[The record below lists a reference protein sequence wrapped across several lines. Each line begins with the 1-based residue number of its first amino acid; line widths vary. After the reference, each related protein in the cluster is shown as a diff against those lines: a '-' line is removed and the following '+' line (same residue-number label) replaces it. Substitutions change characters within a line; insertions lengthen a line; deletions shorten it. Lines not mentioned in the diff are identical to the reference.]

1 MPKKKSNFI
10 SVKELEFCRLMAI
23 EGLGAIKAARLA
35 FGWDCDEHSQ
45 EYRRARYLA
54 TTPRICDKIEELKKA
69 AIQQVEASRVLTT
82 TSDIDVE
89 NLREFVYK
97 KLEAYRDDPELS
109 STAKFKAIE
118 ALEQLSDPSRDTN
131 LIFKWMDI
139 IIRGLMAH
147 CPSCHNSFPAE
158 EINIPKLKQY
168 RYDSNSKFNFPQEDL
183 YSRRKEIFKLADKRI
198 EPGADQIIA
207 LSAKERHLIFAGPA
221 RSGKV
226 IKPETPIIT
235 TKGWKLYKD
244 LQFGDI
250 LFNEEGKETTVIGFS
265 PICFDGQWYEVEF
278 DNGEKIVCHENHSWL
293 THTYKYRATIHR
305 RKGTDFY
312 ARRHRKVKNR
322 SPNQGLE
329 NYKRI
334 KLFPTVASTKE
345 IKDTLYAR
353 IKHSNHAIPVTGPI
367 QLCTQELPIDP
378 YTLGV
383 WLGDGCRL
391 TGTIGIDNR
400 DREIMDYI
408 TYDLLSQRIETKNRM
423 NPLLIFRIK
432 NFYRL
437 LRQNNLLKNKHIPSL
452 YLIGDINQRLS
463 LVRGLMDTD
472 GTIDKKGRCSFN
484 NNNKDLVDSLE
495 ELLASL
501 GIKSGRSESTGK
513 CNGKE
518 YGLSYRLHFTTTLP
532 VFKLKRKLQRI
543 PKKVKNTTKY
553 HYIINVKAVTPSYGR
568 CVMVSGRSGLY
579 LASRS
584 MIPTHNS
591 LCMSYLALLYFLT
604 PGTESWILAR
614 IYSDA
619 RSEVEYLL
627 NFLET
632 LFYPYSKFLFTKYYD
647 SKTEETVLTSRW
659 KSELRI
665 KSAKAVGSLTAR
677 EVDAVFAAEP
687 GWLPDNIF
695 NHVRARLSSRLGRI
709 FAFGTPQSLG
719 GFLSRLIFA
728 TGRDPTTGQVRRLK
742 PEERLLKNGCKWGLS
757 ALVGDLRAENNPA
770 YVKSELET
778 ARQELSDEEYESE
791 FEGKMVSQGGMTF
804 GLVKQHHLVEVDRHN
819 LLEASWVFGIDQGE
833 KNFAGCL
840 VAYDGDK
847 CYVMRDFFEGEIRTI
862 RTNLLNLRHDIPIW
876 IKSLDSESNNW
887 KLTIFDQEI
896 LSI

>member
-1 MPKKKSNFI
+1 MY
-10 SVKELEFCRLMAI
+10 E
-23 EGLGAIKAARLA
+23 
-35 FGWDCDEHSQ
+35 
-45 EYRRARYLA
+45 
-54 TTPRICDKIEELKKA
+54 
-69 AIQQVEASRVLTT
+69 LTT
-82 TSDIDVE
+82 NDSH
-89 NLREFVYK
+89 
-97 KLEAYRDDPELS
+97 
-109 STAKFKAIE
+109 
-118 ALEQLSDPSRDTN
+118 
-131 LIFKWMDI
+131 
-139 IIRGLMAH
+139 G
-147 CPSCHNSFPAE
+147 
-158 EINIPKLKQY
+158 KQFSPHY
-168 RYDSNSKFNFPQEDL
+168 
-183 YSRRKEIFKLADKRI
+183 
-198 EPGADQIIA
+198 QIIA

-472 GTIDKKGRCSFN
+472 GTIDKKGRCSFKN
-484 NNNKDLVDSLE
+484 N
-495 ELLASL
+495 
-501 GIKSGRSESTGK
+501 
-513 CNGKE
+513 
-518 YGLSYRLHFTTTLP
+518 
-532 VFKLKRKLQRI
+532 
-543 PKKVKNTTKY
+543 TKY

-614 IYSDA
+614 IYSD
-619 RSEVEYLL
+619 
-627 NFLET
+627 
-632 LFYPYSKFLFTKYYD
+632 
-647 SKTEETVLTSRW
+647 
-659 KSELRI
+659 
-665 KSAKAVGSLTAR
+665 
-677 EVDAVFAAEP
+677 
-687 GWLPDNIF
+687 
-695 NHVRARLSSRLGRI
+695 
-709 FAFGTPQSLG
+709 
-719 GFLSRLIFA
+719 
-728 TGRDPTTGQVRRLK
+728 
-742 PEERLLKNGCKWGLS
+742 
-757 ALVGDLRAENNPA
+757 
-770 YVKSELET
+770 
-778 ARQELSDEEYESE
+778 
-791 FEGKMVSQGGMTF
+791 
-804 GLVKQHHLVEVDRHN
+804 
-819 LLEASWVFGIDQGE
+819 
-833 KNFAGCL
+833 
-840 VAYDGDK
+840 
-847 CYVMRDFFEGEIRTI
+847 
-862 RTNLLNLRHDIPIW
+862 
-876 IKSLDSESNNW
+876 
-887 KLTIFDQEI
+887 
-896 LSI
+896 